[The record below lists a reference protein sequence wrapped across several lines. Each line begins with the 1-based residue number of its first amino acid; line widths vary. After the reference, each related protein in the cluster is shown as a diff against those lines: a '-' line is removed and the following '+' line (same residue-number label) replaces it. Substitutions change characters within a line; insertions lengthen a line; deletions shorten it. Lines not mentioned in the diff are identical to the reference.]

1 MSKLYWIIK
10 QEPEDYSWN
19 DFCKTGS
26 TDWTGVRNY
35 QARNHLRAMRVGDH
49 VCFYH
54 SVTDKKIVG
63 IAQVVQTA
71 FPDATAEEGD
81 WSAVTLVPLTP
92 LKVPV
97 TLAQIKQDEL
107 LQNIALV
114 RQSRLS
120 VSPLSSEE
128 FKQILKLSETR
139 LP

>member
-1 MSKLYWIIK
+1 MISAKLGLRTGLVSGIIK
-10 QEPEDYSWN
+10 HATTFEQCASETTSA
-19 DFCKTGS
+19 FIT
-26 TDWTGVRNY
+26 
-35 QARNHLRAMRVGDH
+35 ALRI
-49 VCFYH
+49 
-54 SVTDKKIVG
+54 KKIVG

-92 LKVPV
+92 LKVSV